1 MNSTSDSSIAFS
13 TSSLALQ
20 FALKKCSTVM
30 TSLISWAK
38 KEIAQ
43 LKTHKSPKV
52 QEVVI
57 EADVQCIE
65 CQKRLADAISRMLA
79 DTAESMVVHV
89 SQKKV
94 TLNRKLQ

>member
-1 MNSTSDSSIAFS
+1 MNSISDSSIAFS

-65 CQKRLADAISRMLA
+65 CQKRLADAISRML

-94 TLNRKLQ
+94 TLNRKSQ

>member
-65 CQKRLADAISRMLA
+65 CQKRLADAISRML

-94 TLNRKLQ
+94 TLNHKSQ